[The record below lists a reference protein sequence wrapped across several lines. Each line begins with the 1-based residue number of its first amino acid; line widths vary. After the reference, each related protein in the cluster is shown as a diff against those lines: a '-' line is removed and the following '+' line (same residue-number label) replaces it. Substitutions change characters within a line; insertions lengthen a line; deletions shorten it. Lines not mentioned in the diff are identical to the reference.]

1 MFLAILLFLTLLVLA
16 TIVVVAVS
24 IGGSAFI
31 LLFGDIIVC
40 IVLIGLLIKHI
51 IKRSNKKHKNKD

>member
-40 IVLIGLLIKHI
+40 MILIGLLIKHI
-51 IKRSNKKHKNKD
+51 IKRSNKKHKK